1 MYDFVQAKQMLNQLS
16 QNQIVNLQL
25 LFYISNMRISF
36 YFFNKLRNP
45 FVFERFICSDEPYQ
59 LPRVSETNSNSLI
72 SFFET
77 SRVFLSEEALDRA
90 VTTIFSVFSKF
101 VFFFRT
107 LKSFYVF
114 FAFL

>member
-1 MYDFVQAKQMLNQLS
+1 
-16 QNQIVNLQL
+16 
-25 LFYISNMRISF
+25 MRTSF

-45 FVFERFICSDEPYQ
+45 SVFERFIYSDESFQ

-77 SRVFLSEEALDRA
+77 SRVFLSEEALDRV
-90 VTTIFSVFSKF
+90 VTKIFSVFSKF
-101 VFFFRT
+101 VFFFQT
-107 LKSFYVF
+107 LKSFYVY